1 MTVERHA
8 CTPACISM
16 ELMVPMFAG
25 AIDSDDNT
33 MTCPGC
39 GTRALSKGANA
50 PLRSDQRCA
59 RRTGSQLLAVMA

>member
-1 MTVERHA
+1 
-8 CTPACISM
+8 M